1 MTITRIW
8 QAGAELN
15 NLLSEF
21 DSVSGSGLETS
32 SAVANSGSYS
42 FRVNSLTRFADKVLS
57 SALSQAR
64 IGFFVYH
71 NGPTSTNNPALISL
85 YSTSTICINV
95 RFDGTTLSVRAGSTV
110 LGSVLSA
117 AFAATGVWKHVG
129 LDVKIAS
136 SGGWV
141 YLYLDGV
148 LIFSFDGDTN
158 DGAASFNKI
167 TIGSPIIGH
176 TWAIPIYYDDIYLDN
191 LSGESAP
198 TAPPDYRFLPV
209 LPNGNG
215 YISQWDGNDGNST
228 DNYLLVDEVP
238 PDNDTTY
245 VESAVSGE
253 ADSYTM
259 TNPTIPTGW
268 EVSAVIALA
277 VAKKLNAGG
286 ALNLK
291 LETRTTIMGSPSYA
305 TSSAIVLGTSYV
317 LIWER
322 RPLNPSGG
330 AWTAAM
336 INDLEIGIQAD

>member
-15 NLLSEF
+15 NILSEF
-21 DSVSGSGLETS
+21 DSVSGPNIDTS
-32 SAVANSGSYS
+32 SAVANSGTYS

-71 NGPTSTNNPALISL
+71 NGPTSGNNPALISL

-158 DGAASFNKI
+158 DGAATFNKI
-167 TIGSPIIGH
+167 TIGSPIVGH

-215 YISQWDGNDGNST
+215 ISSQWLGNDGNRT
-228 DNYLLVDEVP
+228 DNYLLVDDIP

-245 VESAVSGE
+245 VESSVSGE
-253 ADSYTM
+253 KDSYDM
-259 TNPTIPTGW
+259 TDPTIPTGW
-268 EVSAVIALA
+268 EVSAVIPFA
-277 VAKKLNAGG
+277 VVKKLNAGG

-291 LETRTTIMGSPSYA
+291 LETRTTISGSPSFA
-305 TSSAIVLGTSYV
+305 SSAAIVLGTAYA
-317 LIWER
+317 LAWER
-322 RPLNPSGG
+322 RVLNPSGG
-330 AWTAAM
+330 GWTTAM
-336 INDLEIGIQAD
+336 INALAIGVITD